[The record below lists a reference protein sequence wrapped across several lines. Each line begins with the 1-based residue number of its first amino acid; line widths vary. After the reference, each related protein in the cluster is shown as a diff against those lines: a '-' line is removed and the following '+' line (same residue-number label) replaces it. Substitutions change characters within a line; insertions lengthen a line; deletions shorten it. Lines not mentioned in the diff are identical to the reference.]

1 MKVGIFTINTCH
13 NYGAMLQAYAT
24 QHALDML
31 GYKSEIVY
39 VYSRD
44 AELKDKRSCMRASSL
59 KSFLQNLIIN
69 LFMSAARQK
78 IKRFNDFHET
88 HLQLSR
94 RFFSADEFEQQ
105 SPAYDIYLVGSDQ
118 TWNLEHGFEGRKL
131 FFLDFIKHTKCKM
144 SYGASFGTDSIHDK
158 YKAQLKTCLSSF
170 KAISVREQE
179 GVHILNELGLR
190 ATQVMDPTFLVSPSE
205 WSQMAGDT
213 PLISG
218 DYVFA
223 YGFGDKDEAE
233 ALIIQARQQL
243 NLPIIGT
250 SISYFSPFSYDKFYQ
265 QAGPIEFLNLIKFSK
280 YVITASYHG
289 AAFAIHFRKDF
300 YVVRHKTRNSRMQSM
315 LSSIGLD
322 SRCISP
328 TEALLDFAA
337 IDYTEAAPL
346 IEERSGSS
354 LKWLQEQLQN
364 IRTNEQTS

>member
-1 MKVGIFTINTCH
+1 MYF
-13 NYGAMLQAYAT
+13 
-24 QHALDML
+24 
-31 GYKSEIVY
+31 
-39 VYSRD
+39 
-44 AELKDKRSCMRASSL
+44 
-59 KSFLQNLIIN
+59 
-69 LFMSAARQK
+69 
-78 IKRFNDFHET
+78 
-88 HLQLSR
+88 
-94 RFFSADEFEQQ
+94 
-105 SPAYDIYLVGSDQ
+105 
-118 TWNLEHGFEGRKL
+118 
-131 FFLDFIKHTKCKM
+131 
-144 SYGASFGTDSIHDK
+144 
-158 YKAQLKTCLSSF
+158 
-170 KAISVREQE
+170 
-179 GVHILNELGLR
+179 ELGLR

-243 NLPIIGT
+243 HLPIIGT

-328 TEALLDFAA
+328 TEVLLDFAA
-337 IDYTEAAPL
+337 IDYTETAPL

-354 LKWLQEQLQN
+354 LKWLQEQLRN
-364 IRTNEQTS
+364 IRTNEQAS